1 MKIGI
6 RILLTFSL
14 IIFTT
19 SFGHSQK
26 IDSTLTHNLSPV
38 TIKAYRFQSNEVK
51 QLESVHQTYITS
63 GKKHEVILVQDLPA
77 NIAEKT
83 GRQIFAKISGAF
95 IYDMDGSGNQVNVST
110 RGLDPHRSW
119 EYNIRQNGIMT
130 NSDIYGYPASHY
142 SPPMEAINKI
152 EIIRGSASLQYGS
165 QFGGMINYI
174 TRHPDTT
181 KKIGFES
188 LNSIGSFGLQSTY
201 NAIGGKIGKLSYYAY
216 YQRRISTGYR
226 KNARSEA
233 DAQFVSL
240 EYAINPSMNLRA
252 ELGRSQ
258 YLYQIPGALTD
269 DMFYANP
276 KQSTRSRNYFNPD
289 IYIPS
294 FNFTWQITNNTKLN
308 CIGSAV
314 LGTRKSVQFIGFA
327 DTKDTID
334 SLTGEYKPR
343 QVDID
348 NFNSYTFEARL
359 QHDYKVFN
367 GKHTLISG
375 IRYINN
381 DLHRRQQGKG
391 TTGTD
396 YDLTITSDQFGRD
409 LHMKTKNIAFFAENL
424 FRITKRLELSLGFR
438 FESGLS
444 AVDGVIS
451 YLPNEKVPQDISH
464 KFPLF
469 GISGQYRLNHSN
481 KLYAGWS
488 QAYRPVIF
496 ADLIPATPLDQTDP
510 DLKDAFGHNFEMGL
524 KGELFNRL
532 TYDLTFFQIIYK
544 NRIGSLVLN
553 DANGQSYVWKTNFGD
568 SKTQGIELYAE
579 YKIKETM
586 KYRISVFAATSYFD
600 GMYMRGTMKNGAVN
614 TDITHNRLETVP
626 KWIHRSGLQIGY
638 KEISAILQYN
648 YVAESYSDAL
658 NTKTPSANGASG
670 IVPSYHIFDVNL
682 AYRFNNNL
690 NFKFGINNLTN
701 EQYFTK
707 RPAGYPGQGV
717 WSSDG
722 RGFVASIGIKI

>member
-14 IIFTT
+14 IIFTK

-95 IYDMDGSGNQVNVST
+95 ISDMDGSGNQVNVST

-119 EYNIRQNGIMT
+119 EYNIRLNGIMT

-174 TRHPDTT
+174 TRYPDTT

-314 LGTRKSVQFIGFA
+314 LGVRNSVQFIGFA

-334 SLTGEYKPR
+334 ALTGEYKPR

-586 KYRISVFAATSYFD
+586 KYRISLISMECICV
-600 GMYMRGTMKNGAVN
+600 
-614 TDITHNRLETVP
+614 
-626 KWIHRSGLQIGY
+626 GL
-638 KEISAILQYN
+638 
-648 YVAESYSDAL
+648 
-658 NTKTPSANGASG
+658 
-670 IVPSYHIFDVNL
+670 
-682 AYRFNNNL
+682 
-690 NFKFGINNLTN
+690 
-701 EQYFTK
+701 
-707 RPAGYPGQGV
+707 
-717 WSSDG
+717 
-722 RGFVASIGIKI
+722 

>member
-6 RILLTFSL
+6 RILLTLSL
-14 IIFTT
+14 IIFTE
-19 SFGHSQK
+19 SFGYSQK
-26 IDSTLTHNLSPV
+26 IDSTLTHDLSPV
-38 TIKAYRFQSNEVK
+38 TIKAYRFPSNEVK

-63 GKKHEVILVQDLPA
+63 GKKHEVILVEDLPA
-77 NIAEKT
+77 NIAEKN

-174 TRHPDTT
+174 TRQPDTT

-188 LNSIGSFGLQSTY
+188 LNSVGSFGLQSTY
-201 NAIGGKIGKLSYYAY
+201 NAMGGKIGKLSYYVY
-216 YQRRISTGYR
+216 YQRRTSTGYR

-233 DAQFVSL
+233 EAQFVSL
-240 EYAINPSMNLRA
+240 EYAINPSMNIRA

-269 DMFYANP
+269 AMFYANP
-276 KQSTRSRNYFNPD
+276 QQSTRSRNYFSPD

-294 FNFTWQITNNTKLN
+294 LNYTWQITKNTMLS

-327 DTKDTID
+327 DAKDTID
-334 SLTGEYKPR
+334 ALTREYKPR

-396 YDLTITSDQFGRD
+396 YDLTITNDQFGRD

-424 FRITKRLELSLGFR
+424 FRITKKLELSLGFR

-481 KLYAGWS
+481 KLYASWS

-496 ADLIPATPLDQTDP
+496 ADLIPATPLDQTDS
-510 DLKDAFGHNFEMGL
+510 DLKDAFGHNFDLGI
-524 KGELFNRL
+524 KGELFNRF

-544 NRIGSLVLN
+544 NRIGSLVLT
-553 DANGQSYVWKTNFGD
+553 DDNGQSYVWKTNFGD
-568 SKTQGIELYAE
+568 SKTMG
-579 YKIKETM
+579 
-586 KYRISVFAATSYFD
+586 
-600 GMYMRGTMKNGAVN
+600 
-614 TDITHNRLETVP
+614 
-626 KWIHRSGLQIGY
+626 
-638 KEISAILQYN
+638 
-648 YVAESYSDAL
+648 
-658 NTKTPSANGASG
+658 
-670 IVPSYHIFDVNL
+670 
-682 AYRFNNNL
+682 
-690 NFKFGINNLTN
+690 
-701 EQYFTK
+701 
-707 RPAGYPGQGV
+707 
-717 WSSDG
+717 
-722 RGFVASIGIKI
+722 